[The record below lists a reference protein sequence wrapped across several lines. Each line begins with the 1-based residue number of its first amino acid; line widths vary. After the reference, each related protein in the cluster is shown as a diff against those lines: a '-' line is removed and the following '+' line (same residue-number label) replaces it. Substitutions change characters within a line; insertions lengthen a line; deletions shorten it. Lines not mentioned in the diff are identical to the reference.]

1 MLIFLILNYWITL
14 LILADIAKNFKPF
27 VELVIPIEISSKETK
42 AEIEIHPE
50 TVEAKIKK
58 CSI

>member
-1 MLIFLILNYWITL
+1 MLIFLILNYWLTL
-14 LILADIAKNFKPF
+14 LILADIAKIFNPS
-27 VELVIPIEISSKETK
+27 VELVIPIEILSKEAK